1 MSAFRMLALAA
12 ALAASLSAP
21 AAHAAPSDLA
31 VSMTGPAHVEVDDR
45 FLFDVA
51 VRHHGKGKAGTT
63 LTVALPFE
71 LVVTGVSTT
80 HGSCSFTHRTVDCT
94 LDGIVGSKPA
104 RVTVGVYASA
114 GGTATTSAT
123 IADDADTSNNTA
135 TVTTV
140 VDVPPAE
147 PQTVTAPYQ
156 TDATSGLGAAD
167 AATGAVGVRIPGTCL
182 SSGSSVGPCSGA
194 ASVGHAFVLT
204 GFGLREVHATVTL
217 DLQVAEIEP
226 AEATSAAVAKVT
238 LTLGGTSVVC
248 ESELVGLEAGV
259 FSRRDERLTLACSWP
274 ASVPSRNEL
283 RVDAGV
289 TGYRT
294 AVGTRV
300 DVDAVVS
307 SITITG

>member
-21 AAHAAPSDLA
+21 AHAAPSDLA
-31 VSMTGPAHVEVDDR
+31 VTMTGPAQVEVEDR
-45 FLFDVA
+45 FHLDVA
-51 VRHHGKGKAGTT
+51 VGHDGKGKAGTT
-63 LTVALPFE
+63 LTVTLPFE

-80 HGSCSFTHRTVDCT
+80 HGSCSFAHRTVDCT
-94 LDGIVGSKPA
+94 LDGIAGSKPA
-104 RVTVGVYASA
+104 RVTVGVYAAA

-147 PQTVTAPYQ
+147 PQTATAPYE
-156 TDATSGLGAAD
+156 TDDTSGLGAAD
-167 AATGAVGVRIPGTCL
+167 AATGAVGVHIASSCL
-182 SSGSSVGPCSGA
+182 SSGSPAGLCSGA
-194 ASVGHAFVLT
+194 ASVGHGFVLT
-204 GFGLREVHATVTL
+204 GYALREVHATVTL
-217 DLQVAEIEP
+217 DVQLAEIDP
-226 AEATSAAVAKVT
+226 AEPTAAAVAQVS
-238 LTLGGTSVVC
+238 LTLGGESVVC
-248 ESELVGLEAGV
+248 ESDLVGIEAGV
-259 FSRRDERLTLACSWP
+259 YARRDERLTLGCSWP
-274 ASVPSRNEL
+274 TSVPSRNEL
-283 RVDAGV
+283 RVEAGV

-294 AVGTRV
+294 VVGTRV